1 MAARR
6 CGSQDQIVFL
16 NLFSFVYEIVICF
29 PYDVSHVGGLSG
41 DSDMAG
47 RYIWCGGGFA
57 AVCDFFVRRER
68 KAIIIVHHHP
78 SLAQALPT
86 IVVFW
91 GLEHSGVRKQG
102 GWLPICGGWI
112 RGIKNPSGTRY

>member
-29 PYDVSHVGGLSG
+29 PYDVSLVGGLSG

-47 RYIWCGGGFA
+47 RDIWCGGGFA

-68 KAIIIVHHHP
+68 KASIIVHHHP
-78 SLAQALPT
+78 SLA
-86 IVVFW
+86 
-91 GLEHSGVRKQG
+91 RN
-102 GWLPICGGWI
+102 
-112 RGIKNPSGTRY
+112 RNPSTERFLSYSARAGSSESEDKRFRNYKSARKIRA